1 MSTWAEDEVQTADL
15 KDRRLNKR
23 LGLLLGQ
30 LGEHPQLSI
39 PAACGGWKVTMGA
52 YRFFDNEKASFK
64 KILAPHRDATV
75 ERMKSSPVV
84 LLAQDTTE
92 YDENICLGSK
102 GLGTLKDVTKRARRL
117 HPTVAFTPLRIC
129 LGIVKVAYWARDD
142 ASPRQAR
149 RRKGVDEKDRR
160 SD

>member
-52 YRFFDNEKASFK
+52 YRFFDNEKTSFN
-64 KILAPHRDATV
+64 KILAPHRDDTV

-84 LLAQDTTE
+84 MLAQDTTE
-92 YDENICLGSK
+92 YFIVP
-102 GLGTLKDVTKRARRL
+102 TLR
-117 HPTVAFTPLRIC
+117 VAT
-129 LGIVKVAYWARDD
+129 
-142 ASPRQAR
+142 
-149 RRKGVDEKDRR
+149 
-160 SD
+160 